1 MSFSHHVGRLDSL
14 GSRFRGISEVWHPR
28 ASIQCAA
35 SMNVRPEK
43 KKKNNDKRMVKTG
56 DSPVKPEI
64 NFTMEFFAGGDGNLH
79 FSHDT
84 KNGGD
89 GK

>member
-1 MSFSHHVGRLDSL
+1 
-14 GSRFRGISEVWHPR
+14 
-28 ASIQCAA
+28 
-35 SMNVRPEK
+35 
-43 KKKNNDKRMVKTG
+43 MVKTGDETG

-64 NFTMEFFAGGDGNLH
+64 NFTMEFFGWWGRLKIW
-79 FSHDT
+79 HDT